1 MLQFLSS
8 CRKRGDRGAVLERLV
23 GQGVRGTVVGAIGM
37 IKGTFKTS
45 VLYVL
50 VALSIAG
57 EIWGLI

>member
-1 MLQFLSS
+1 
-8 CRKRGDRGAVLERLV
+8 VLESLV
-23 GQGVRGTVVGAIGM
+23 GQGVRGTAIGM

-50 VALSIAG
+50 VALSIAD